1 MRVPERIELE
11 GQTGTLLLQWDDAQS
26 QRIAYRALRN
36 ACACATCRR
45 QRTDRRKNEAAED
58 VAVTDVRPMGYGIQ
72 VIFSD
77 GHDRGIFPWTYL
89 EESCLSLP

>member
-11 GQTGTLLLQWDDAQS
+11 GHTGTLLLLWGDAQP

-45 QRTDRRKNEAAED
+45 QRIDGRTDDAAED
-58 VAVTDVRPMGYGIQ
+58 VAVTDVRLIGYGIQ
-72 VIFSD
+72 VVFSD

-89 EESCLSLP
+89 EESCPSLP